1 MDQGD
6 EPRPLRSRLSATR
19 LKLVEQQIAD
29 SKSLAEEPMDYFS
42 SDFCYLL
49 FVIYYLLF
57 GSEAQASYHWAPAP

>member
-1 MDQGD
+1 
-6 EPRPLRSRLSATR
+6 
-19 LKLVEQQIAD
+19 
-29 SKSLAEEPMDYFS
+29 MDYFS